1 MQDKK
6 KPQPKSLS
14 RAFRTA
20 VLAGLTT
27 VAALTGMAGQAQ
39 AQTVQYQDSAQ
50 SQSQPQKPW
59 ARDPEYQR
67 QLQAAQ
73 QLEAI
78 HMQQLDAR
86 ENADLARARAGH
98 DNAVAREIQ
107 NVRNTGRQR
116 GGFNFGNILQNTSQV
131 SAEEQRYRADV
142 VNIQSNYDAARLREE
157 DNMVRI
163 EQNLDNQYARK
174 YGYTAAQVSGYYTPQ
189 QQARPSS
196 GPGALSPQE
205 QHDRLVRA
213 YQDAQLNAAKSGK
226 PMPNPQQFGLSPRDP
241 AIQP

>member
-6 KPQPKSLS
+6 KPQHHSLS

-20 VLAGLTT
+20 VLAGITT

-39 AQTVQYQDSAQ
+39 AQTVQYQDTA
-50 SQSQPQKPW
+50 QSQPQKPW

-78 HMQQLDAR
+78 HMQQLEAR
-86 ENADLARARAGH
+86 ESADLARARAGH
-98 DNAVAREIQ
+98 DNTVSREIQ

-131 SAEEQRYRADV
+131 GAEEQRYRADV
-142 VNIQSNYDAARLREE
+142 VNIQANYESARLREE
-157 DNMVRI
+157 DNFVRT

-196 GPGALSPQE
+196 GGPGALSPQE

-213 YQDAQLNAAKSGK
+213 YQDAQLNAAKAGK
-226 PMPNPQQFGLSPRDP
+226 PMPNPQQYGLSPRDP